1 VNEAQTPA
9 RLLIS
14 IVNYR
19 TPELSIDCLRSLA
32 PEASAIGAHAVVV
45 DNASGDG
52 SCEAIERAIAANGW
66 GTWASLVRSDE
77 NGGFAAGN
85 NAAIR
90 PAFESAHPPQYVLL
104 LNSDTRVFS
113 GALSTLLAFMD
124 ARPDVG
130 IAGSRLEDWD
140 GTRQHSRYRFPS
152 VWSELDSGLKLGFV
166 SRLLRDRVIAAPWLE
181 GPHRVDW
188 VAGASMIVR
197 REVFEDVGMMDA
209 EYFLYFEEADFCLNA
224 RRAGWSCWYV
234 PASRVTHLVG
244 QSTGVTC
251 TPARRRPR
259 YWFESRRRYFVKNH
273 GRLYALFC
281 DVAWMAG
288 FALWRVR
295 RVVQR
300 KPDTDPPHMLFD
312 FLRYNRSRRG
322 AAHGGAA

>member
-1 VNEAQTPA
+1 VKTASPV

-19 TPELSIDCLRSLA
+19 TSDLVIDCLRSLA
-32 PEASAIGAHAVVV
+32 AEAEAIGARAVVV
-45 DNASGDG
+45 DNASGD
-52 SCEAIERAIAANGW
+52 SSDERIERAIAENGW
-66 GTWASLVRSDE
+66 SDWVALVRSDT
-77 NGGFAAGN
+77 NGGFASGN

-90 PAFESAHPPQYVLL
+90 PALESEQPPRYVLL
-104 LNSDTRVFS
+104 LNSDTIVYP
-113 GALSTLLAFMD
+113 GALLALVAFMD

-130 IAGSRLEDWD
+130 IAGSRLEDPD

-152 VWSELDSGLKLGFV
+152 VWSELDSGLKLGLV
-166 SRLLRDRVIAAPWLE
+166 SRVLRDHVIAAPWLE

-197 REVFEDVGMMDA
+197 REVFDDVGLMDA

-224 RRAGWSCWYV
+224 RRAGWPCWYV

-244 QSTGVTC
+244 RSTGVTC
-251 TPARRRPR
+251 TPPRRRPR

-273 GRLYALFC
+273 GRLYALLA
-281 DVAWMAG
+281 DAAWFAG
-288 FALWRVR
+288 FVSWRVR

-300 KPDTDPPHMLFD
+300 KPDTDPPHMLLD
-312 FLRYNRSRRG
+312 FVRYNRSRRG
-322 AAHGGAA
+322 AAEGGVA